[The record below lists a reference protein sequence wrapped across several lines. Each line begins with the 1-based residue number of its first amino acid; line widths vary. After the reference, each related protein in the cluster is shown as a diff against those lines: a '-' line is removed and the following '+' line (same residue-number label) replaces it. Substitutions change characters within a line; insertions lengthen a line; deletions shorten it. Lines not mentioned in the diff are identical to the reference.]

1 MDAEVE
7 GEGHPTRAGDA
18 VRAFVQ
24 RQFGVDVGALAPQ
37 RESPTQELLLEVTP
51 AAATVRELPPVVLPT
66 SALIENNLARKGVWS
81 CEPNRSRQEF
91 RFVGEDVVGS
101 LLVDYSL
108 GQLSVADMRV
118 VAWLLGRWRADEE
131 DITFTFRGCARD
143 MGLTWGGSRD
153 AALRDQLTRIHRT
166 RMTARVFNALTGKH
180 QEVLFGILD
189 LVEITDRRSSFDG
202 APEDAS
208 VRVRLSSFI
217 ADNLGAGHFVR
228 LRWPILASLR
238 PDLAQRLY
246 VYLESQKGYFRD
258 GANMY
263 EVTLDE
269 RLQTSL
275 GSGDRPRRFRVKL
288 ATAGERICAADCRY
302 QGVTIRPGK
311 TRGAYVLSVRRAA
324 A

>member
-1 MDAEVE
+1 MDAAVE
-7 GEGHPTRAGDA
+7 DQGQPIRAGDA
-18 VRAFVQ
+18 VRAFVR
-24 RQFGVDVGALAPQ
+24 RQFGVEVDALAPPVGP
-37 RESPTQELLLEVTP
+37 SAAELLLEVLPEP
-51 AAATVRELPPVVLPT
+51 ARVRELPPVVAPT
-66 SALIENNLARKGVWS
+66 PALIENNLARKGVWS

-91 RFVGEDVVGS
+91 RFAGEDVVGS
-101 LLVDYSL
+101 LLVDYSI
-108 GQLSVADMRV
+108 GQLSVADMRL

-153 AALRDQLTRIHRT
+153 AAFRDQLTRIHRT
-166 RMTARVFNALTGKH
+166 RMTARVYNAITGKH

-189 LVEITDRRSSFDG
+189 LVEITDRRGSFDG
-202 APEDAS
+202 TPEDAS

-246 VYLESQKGYFRD
+246 VYLESQKGFHRD

-263 EVTLDE
+263 EVTLDD

-288 ATAGERICAADCRY
+288 ATAGDRICAADPRY
-302 QGVTIRPGK
+302 QAVSVRPGK
-311 TRGAYVLSVRRAA
+311 TRGAYILSVRRAA
-324 A
+324 N